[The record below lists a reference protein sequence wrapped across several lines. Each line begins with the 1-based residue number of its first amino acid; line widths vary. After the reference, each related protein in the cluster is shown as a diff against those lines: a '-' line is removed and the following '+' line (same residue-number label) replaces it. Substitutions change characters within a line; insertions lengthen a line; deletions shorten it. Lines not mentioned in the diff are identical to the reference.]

1 MLRFSITFLLSL
13 LPAMAF
19 MTITIAH
26 AQDANSNAST
36 INRPIYSD
44 TGSDLASPGK
54 QSASSDNTL
63 RLFAGVSHREV
74 VPPAHEAIK
83 PYLTEAQRA
92 ETQTQKTQKV
102 TIHDFDIPPD
112 LERRTPQAVPP
123 PAKVSAPAQTHITN
137 LSAQSARTAPVLPQQ
152 NIPALKAETTLNQ
165 AYMPAF
171 GVARET
177 TMRIAPPVTA
187 PQSAQAAQSVPR
199 YTIHWFMIPSWMAG
213 VWLKDGDM
221 TTSITDFRTGMT
233 SNQNEWTENHLENK
247 WGHQQ
252 DAKGNFWHADL
263 LPEERDG
270 MSAGKLVRFLVVE
283 RHLESSS
290 AQQLVT
296 RVHYL
301 VSESNPWS
309 HQPIDSFQQESL
321 NHYSLTAKDHILNS
335 SSNRVFTYQGQPI
348 REGHLYSEFAKV
360 GQFTPVATINGLDLK
375 TSLDDYLQTHGMGQL
390 RKQ

>member
-1 MLRFSITFLLSL
+1 MLRFSITFLISLL
-13 LPAMAF
+13 LPAALMS
-19 MTITIAH
+19 ITTAL
-26 AQDANSNAST
+26 AQDSNSNAST
-36 INRPIYSD
+36 INRPISSD
-44 TGSDLASPGK
+44 TSSEPIGPGK

-83 PYLTEAQRA
+83 PYLTEARRA
-92 ETQTQKTQKV
+92 EIQSAKSQKV

-112 LERRTPQAVPP
+112 LERRTAKAVSP
-123 PAKVSAPAQTHITN
+123 PAKVEATAATHTTN
-137 LSAQSARTAPVLPQQ
+137 LSAQSARTSPLLPQQ
-152 NIPALKAETTLNQ
+152 NVPALRAETTLNQ

-177 TMRIAPPVTA
+177 TMRTAPPSQA
-187 PQSAQAAQSVPR
+187 PQPAQSF
-199 YTIHWFMIPSWMAG
+199 TIHWFMIPSWMAG
-213 VWLKDGDM
+213 VWLKNGDM
-221 TTSITDFRTGMT
+221 TTSVTDFRTGT
-233 SNQNEWTENHLENK
+233 SSNQNEWTENHLENK

-252 DAKGNFWHADL
+252 DAEGNYWHADL

-283 RHLESSS
+283 RHLESSN
-290 AQQLVT
+290 AQQLIT

-301 VSESNPWS
+301 ISESNPWN

-321 NHYSLTAKDHILNS
+321 NHYSLKSKDHLLNS

-348 REGHLYSEFAKV
+348 REGHLYSEFEKI
-360 GQFTPVATINGLDLK
+360 GQFAPVASLNGVDLK
-375 TSLDDYLQTHGMGQL
+375 TSLNSYLQSHGMGQL
-390 RKQ
+390 AK